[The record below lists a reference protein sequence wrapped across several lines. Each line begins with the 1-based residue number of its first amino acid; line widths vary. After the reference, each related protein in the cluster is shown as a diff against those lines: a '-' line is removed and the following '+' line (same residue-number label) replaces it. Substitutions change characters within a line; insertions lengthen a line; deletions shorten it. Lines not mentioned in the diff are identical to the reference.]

1 MTAQIPAPRKVASGA
16 SEVIHHEGYD
26 EAIVSP
32 FVPAIRSVSGA
43 RLVFIS
49 GVTGAPVYHD
59 HPHIPE
65 VFDAV
70 PRDIDG
76 QVTNL
81 FDHLDQALACRRR
94 RTLRRRQHDSLL
106 HQHRGRS
113 GCCEPRA
120 GRVVRRTHSHERH
133 GRDHA
138 SRHGSAAAPGDP
150 GDRGGSRKLIHPAEG
165 HMVAPLT
172 TIDCK
177 TYLKG
182 RKHD

>member
-59 HPHIPE
+59 HPHITE

-70 PRDIDG
+70 PRDIEG

-81 FDHLDQALACRRR
+81 FEHLDQALRAAGAERSDVVSMTRFFTNIEEDQDVVNR
-94 RTLRRRQHDSLL
+94 VQGAWFGGHIPTSTTVEITRLATDPRLRLEIQ
-106 HQHRGRS
+106 
-113 GCCEPRA
+113 
-120 GRVVRRTHSHERH
+120 VI
-133 GRDHA
+133 
-138 SRHGSAAAPGDP
+138 AAV
-150 GDRGGSRKLIHPAEG
+150 PAN
-165 HMVAPLT
+165 
-172 TIDCK
+172 
-177 TYLKG
+177 
-182 RKHD
+182 